1 MTNRPRSQKQERAQ
15 LTASLRREG
24 KTWVEVAAV
33 LRQRY
38 HVNMRMA
45 LRLAHGWSQRQAADE
60 WNARWPDEPKTLKNF
75 SYWELWPSRTGHEP
89 SLDVLDKLAQ
99 LYECGV
105 PDLLSDLA
113 DYRHLD
119 AAGVTMRSS
128 ELVVP
133 GSAGLL
139 VPDGAVGLLASAV
152 ELRLPAD
159 IVTLLMQH
167 FGSTLI
173 PSPGGQLATARE
185 RDIAFDQL
193 VRFFTSW
200 A

>member
-1 MTNRPRSQKQERAQ
+1 MTDRPRSQKQERAQ

-75 SYWELWPSRTGHEP
+75 SYWEAWPSPTGHEP
-89 SLDVLDKLAQ
+89 SLDVLAKLAE

-105 PDLLSDLA
+105 ADLLDDVA
-113 DYRHLD
+113 D
-119 AAGVTMRSS
+119 
-128 ELVVP
+128 
-133 GSAGLL
+133 
-139 VPDGAVGLLASAV
+139 
-152 ELRLPAD
+152 
-159 IVTLLMQH
+159 
-167 FGSTLI
+167 F
-173 PSPGGQLATARE
+173 
-185 RDIAFDQL
+185 
-193 VRFFTSW
+193 
-200 A
+200 